1 MFFFLF
7 RIFALQQLFLFSREN
22 LRANLA
28 RGRPKF
34 IPLRIPYVWP
44 LCCQAH
50 SVCIPRQVMECIC
63 RTIVTSEILYF
74 TNLALLYFKLATFV
88 WELLEKHNK
97 CNLWSLKFWLTDL
110 HFKRTFVGL
119 IPNPNLYAFSTQR
132 KWRCVFFITFFLG
145 ANMKKVKATIASRQI
160 ILLLSEKPSKLPHL
174 ISLHMSRNR
183 SPSKK
188 AYFPLINCF
197 YYPQVL
203 ETMDTTGKQINPC
216 TAPC

>member
-1 MFFFLF
+1 MFFFF
-7 RIFALQQLFLFSREN
+7 SVSHICVTAIVPFSREN

-88 WELLEKHNK
+88 WELLKKHNK
-97 CNLWSLKFWLTDL
+97 CNLWSLKFWLTYL

-119 IPNPNLYAFSTQR
+119 IPNPNLYVFSTQR

-145 ANMKKVKATIASRQI
+145 ANMKSPKSLCNNRFPPNYTTSLGKTFKV
-160 ILLLSEKPSKLPHL
+160 
-174 ISLHMSRNR
+174 
-183 SPSKK
+183 
-188 AYFPLINCF
+188 
-197 YYPQVL
+197 
-203 ETMDTTGKQINPC
+203 
-216 TAPC
+216 TAPYKSSHESKSFSI

>member
-97 CNLWSLKFWLTDL
+97 CNLWSLKFWLTAL
-110 HFKRTFVGL
+110 WKEICCQNVYTIL
-119 IPNPNLYAFSTQR
+119 IPNSNLYLFSTQR
-132 KWRCVFFITFFLG
+132 RWRLWRNNEMINVARVHWEHCILITLRTEPFLDAMCFFHNIFL
-145 ANMKKVKATIASRQI
+145 TSQY
-160 ILLLSEKPSKLPHL
+160 EKPKKSMQQLLPAKL
-174 ISLHMSRNR
+174 
-183 SPSKK
+183 
-188 AYFPLINCF
+188 Y
-197 YYPQVL
+197 
-203 ETMDTTGKQINPC
+203 
-216 TAPC
+216 

>member
-1 MFFFLF
+1 MFFFF
-7 RIFALQQLFLFSREN
+7 SVSHICVTAIVPFSREN

-97 CNLWSLKFWLTDL
+97 CCSWSLKFWLTGL
-110 HFKRTFVGL
+110 HFKGTFVRL
-119 IPNPNLYAFSTQR
+119 IPNPNLYVFSTQR

-145 ANMKKVKATIASRQI
+145 ANMKSPKSLCNNRFPPNYTTSLGKTFKVTAPYK
-160 ILLLSEKPSKLPHL
+160 
-174 ISLHMSRNR
+174 SLHESQ
-183 SPSKK
+183 SFS
-188 AYFPLINCF
+188 I
-197 YYPQVL
+197 
-203 ETMDTTGKQINPC
+203 
-216 TAPC
+216 